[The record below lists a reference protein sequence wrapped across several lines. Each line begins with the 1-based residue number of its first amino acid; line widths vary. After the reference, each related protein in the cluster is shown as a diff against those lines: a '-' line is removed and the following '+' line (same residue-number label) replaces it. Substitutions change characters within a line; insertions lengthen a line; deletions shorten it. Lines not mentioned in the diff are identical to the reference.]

1 MRPTPRGSPDTTLA
15 SCIPGHHTSF
25 MVREPVQVVS
35 SGSCTHAFP
44 KQEELLGVPPPWGSV
59 SVLAPPSLSQARHFS
74 AQNKFFPGHP
84 SVPME
89 KGGSHGLSQLGHHL
103 PASCMVSMIKGRRLA
118 TQARFSPAFRLL
130 LKFCFCSKEMPQIGF
145 RQTASLLSVLHK
157 WLQARLCQQIKGPTF

>member
-1 MRPTPRGSPDTTLA
+1 MNLSRLFPVAHAHMPFQSRRNSWVSPLPGAPCLSSPLHHCPKPR
-15 SCIPGHHTSF
+15 
-25 MVREPVQVVS
+25 
-35 SGSCTHAFP
+35 
-44 KQEELLGVPPPWGSV
+44 
-59 SVLAPPSLSQARHFS
+59 ARHFS